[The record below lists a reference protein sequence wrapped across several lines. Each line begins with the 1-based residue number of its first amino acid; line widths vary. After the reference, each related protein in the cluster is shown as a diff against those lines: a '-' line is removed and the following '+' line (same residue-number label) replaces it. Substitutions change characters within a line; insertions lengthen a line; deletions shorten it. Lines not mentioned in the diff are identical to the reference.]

1 MPGMQRLAAGHLGI
15 NAASQPSGDD
25 VDDLRTFIQMVYK
38 YACDQATAKDYASPA
53 RAPPRQDTCVRAWL
67 IHNRFVRPL
76 ESRS

>member
-38 YACDQATAKDYASPA
+38 GRRRAKT
-53 RAPPRQDTCVRAWL
+53 RVFEL
-67 IHNRFVRPL
+67 G
-76 ESRS
+76 